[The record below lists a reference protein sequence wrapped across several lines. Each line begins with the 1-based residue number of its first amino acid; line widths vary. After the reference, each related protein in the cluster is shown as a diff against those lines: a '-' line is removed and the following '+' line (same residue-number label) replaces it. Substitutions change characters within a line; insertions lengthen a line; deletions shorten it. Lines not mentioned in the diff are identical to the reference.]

1 MNINYD
7 EIITKANARK
17 NALQA
22 LAAQIPEIEQQRI
35 KLYEALD
42 FFATLQLLTSNIDQE
57 GRMILGGGNDVL
69 AARFIAVGITCRN
82 FKGGCMSI
90 STPNQPYYGSI
101 DALLGAL

>member
-42 FFATLQLLTSNIDQE
+42 FFAALQPLTTNLDQE

-69 AARFIAVGITCRN
+69 AERFISVGHRCRG
-82 FKGGCMSI
+82 FKRECMSI
-90 STPNQPYYGSI
+90 STLNHPYYGSI

>member
-42 FFATLQLLTSNIDQE
+42 FFDNLQILASSIDTE
-57 GRMILGGGNDVL
+57 GRLILGGGNDTL
-69 AARFIAVGITCRN
+69 STRFISVGRRCKG
-82 FKGGCMSI
+82 FKNECTAIPTSSNPYHGG
-90 STPNQPYYGSI
+90 I
-101 DALLGAL
+101 DALLEAL